1 MQGSLALSTSIIWLR
16 LCIDVARLTCFQLRR
31 SYLVVKKLVN
41 QSGWGWDDD
50 QKVAVAPSDVWDTYI
65 AVCSCSR
72 ITHKMLRCPQAHPEV
87 KKWRNTPFPHYHDLQ
102 MLIEGRHATGERA
115 YRVLLASDD
124 INNDWTPTQDTE
136 DIDDN
141 FSVSQPTDVA
151 SQVS

>member
-1 MQGSLALSTSIIWLR
+1 
-16 LCIDVARLTCFQLRR
+16 
-31 SYLVVKKLVN
+31 
-41 QSGWGWDDD
+41 
-50 QKVAVAPSDVWDTYI
+50 
-65 AVCSCSR
+65 
-72 ITHKMLRCPQAHPEV
+72 
-87 KKWRNTPFPHYHDLQ
+87 

-115 YRVLLASDD
+115 YRVSLASDD